1 MDNNDSNIKSQQTG
15 GLKLMTVF
23 IAVLALHVVV
33 IGGFTVYHLMSGGNT
48 DADIVT
54 LDKAHLKAD
63 GSMAVTGTVPD
74 ATTSDKP
81 TTSTPTPAPATDV
94 ATTTPATSPAPVT
107 TDVTAANEV
116 VPPTPSPAPI
126 LTPVPVP
133 SAPLATTPPPV
144 VMGPSNAFAN
154 NAQLAPLAPTAS
166 QLAPLASEAAAA
178 LAPAA
183 ETATV
188 PAVAASPAPA
198 LTPAPAI
205 TSAPVLTPVPVA
217 AAPAITPAVAP
228 ALSPAVASGPV
239 HMPPASAAPSPSH
252 VEGQGIYT
260 VKITDSY
267 KKIAKAHHV
276 TVAQLKE
283 VNHIKGDVLHTGQK
297 LMIPAASKTL
307 IAKAESTSMEA
318 TPSTSVLS
326 QSPAVHT
333 AVLTTSTTSEATS
346 SHSHMY
352 TIEKGDTLSKI
363 AHKFKTTTTAIMNE
377 NSNLDPT
384 KLTIGKKLKIPSRE
398 SRSAGTN
405 VPPRAQPIEPQPSEV
420 QTERPAPTENVTP
433 TETAPASGDLA
444 TFTP

>member
-54 LDKAHLKAD
+54 LDKAHLRTDA
-63 GSMAVTGTVPD
+63 SMAVTGTVPD
-74 ATTSDKP
+74 ATSTDKP
-81 TTSTPTPAPATDV
+81 AASTPAPAPATDT
-94 ATTTPATSPAPVT
+94 ATTAPAATPAPTT
-107 TDVTAANEV
+107 TDATATTEV
-116 VPPTPSPAPI
+116 VAPTPSPAPI

-133 SAPLATTPPPV
+133 SAPLATTPPV

-178 LAPAA
+178 LAPPA
-183 ETATV
+183 ETTTV
-188 PAVAASPAPA
+188 PAVATSHAPA
-198 LTPAPAI
+198 LTPVPAI
-205 TSAPVLTPVPVA
+205 TSAPALVPVPTPT
-217 AAPAITPAVAP
+217 APAITPAVTP

-239 HMPPASAAPSPSH
+239 HMPPAAVAPSPSH
-252 VEGQGIYT
+252 VEGQGTYT

-283 VNHIKGDVLHTGQK
+283 TNHIKGDVLHTGQK
-297 LMIPAASKTL
+297 LIIPAANKTL
-307 IAKAESTSMEA
+307 IAKAEATSSESTS
-318 TPSTSVLS
+318 STSVLS

-333 AVLTTSTTSEATS
+333 AVLTTTTTSEATT
-346 SHSHMY
+346 SHNHMY

-363 AHKFKTTTTAIMNE
+363 AHKFKVTKTAIINE

-405 VPPRAQPIEPQPSEV
+405 VPPRAQPIEAQPSEV
-420 QTERPAPTENVTP
+420 QTMRPAPTENVTP